1 MTRAAEMI
9 DRIEQ
14 ENGMAEKYLL
24 SGVADGSAYATAV
37 EILVEY
43 LPPISRCLLESRR
56 EIEKEKKYKSGRQW
70 VIKTQFVFNKFAEM
84 RNLPITW
91 ISESKIKREWRRMI
105 FLVTEIA
112 IRLDKSV
119 DNS

>member
-14 ENGMAEKYLL
+14 ENGIAEKYLL
-24 SGVADGSAYATAV
+24 SGEVDGSAYAQAV
-37 EILVEY
+37 EILVES
-43 LPPISRCLLESRR
+43 LSPVNKCILDSRR

-84 RNLPITW
+84 QDLPITW

-105 FLVTEIA
+105 FYVTEIA
-112 IRLDKSV
+112 IRIDKSA